1 MKTSAK
7 KRTMRA
13 LGLAAILIL
22 GLFATA
28 QAKVD
33 GLYNGA
39 NPTFNLTAAT
49 GYIVGGDGAVL
60 HIWGLSPQGGP
71 VQYPA
76 PTLIIPQ
83 GSTVTVNLTNQL
95 AEPVSLVFPGQTN
108 VQATGGIE
116 GLVTREAVPGGTVT
130 YTFTAATPGT
140 FMYQSG
146 SNMALQI
153 EMGLAGAI
161 IVRPAGFA
169 IPGNMTAYGTADTAY
184 DQEILYFQSEMD
196 HRIHEKVDSG
206 QASLVD
212 LTTWFPY
219 YWFYNGRN
227 APDVFSAAGVPWL
240 PNQPYDCFPHL
251 LPGQKMLLR
260 IVGAGRDMHPF
271 HHHGNSATLIAV
283 DGQVLE
289 STPGS
294 NNPDLGE
301 VLFTQP
307 VLPGQT
313 RDVIFSW
320 NGNELGFD
328 IYGHVATD
336 PILEVEVFAA
346 ATLQD
351 PLAETDTE
359 VNVAAPSQGA
369 FPKRRAFRAV
379 LTSGLATDPAREV
392 VVLRMDDPAQPNIL
406 TVVKRGQEGTTT
418 PASWSANTSAVIGTY
433 HGQIFAGPADNRFP
447 VTLPDQKDL
456 TMGAFYSGSP
466 FLGAMGTLPPGEGGF
481 NLNNGLAF
489 MWHSHSEK
497 ELTNNNIFPG
507 GAISIAIV
515 EPFGTTI
522 EQSAH

>member
-1 MKTSAK
+1 MKTFAM
-7 KRTMRA
+7 KRILRA
-13 LGLAAILIL
+13 LGLAALL
-22 GLFATA
+22 LLTLCAAA

-33 GLYNGA
+33 GWYNGA
-39 NPTFNLTAAT
+39 DPTFNLTAMP
-49 GYIVGGDGAVL
+49 GYVVAGDGAVL
-60 HIWGLSPQGGP
+60 NIWGLTGP
-71 VQYPA
+71 TGVVQYPA

-95 AEPVSLVFPGQTN
+95 PEPVSLVFPGQTS
-108 VQATGGIE
+108 VQASGGIE
-116 GLVTREAVPGGTVT
+116 GLVTREAPVGGSVT

-153 EMGLAGAI
+153 EMGLVGAI
-161 IVRPAGFA
+161 IVRPNGFA
-169 IPGNMTAYGTADTAY
+169 IPGNMTAYGTADTAF
-184 DQEILYFQSEMD
+184 DQEILYVQTEMD
-196 HRIHEKVDSG
+196 HRVHEKVDSG
-206 QASLVD
+206 QTSQID

-219 YWFYNGRN
+219 YWFYNGRTS
-227 APDVFSAAGVPWL
+227 PDVFSAANVPWL

-251 LPGQKMLLR
+251 MPGQKLLMR
-260 IVGAGRDMHPF
+260 IIGAGRDMHPF

-301 VLFTQP
+301 LLFTQP

-328 IYGHVATD
+328 IYGHLATE
-336 PILEVEVFAA
+336 PILDVEVFAA

-351 PLAETDTE
+351 PLGNADAE
-359 VNVAAPSQGA
+359 VHVAAPSQGA

-379 LTSGLATDPAREV
+379 LTTGQATDPGREV
-392 VVLRMDDPAQPNIL
+392 VMLRMDDPAVPGTL
-406 TVVKRGQEGTTT
+406 TVVKRGLEGTVT
-418 PASWSANTSAVIGTY
+418 PASWPASTTSAIGTY
-433 HGQIFAGPADNRFP
+433 HGAAFAGTGDARFP

-456 TMGAFYSGSP
+456 TMGLFYSGSP
-466 FLGAMGTLPPGEGGF
+466 FLGAMGALPPGEGGY